1 MRLIRSVIL
10 IGGVAGTVS
19 AQATTR
25 PTTAV
30 AGTVVRTAGADL
42 VIDSLDLVLS
52 PNPFGSAE
60 VDANGVKVKGLIMMV
75 ARVTNRGT
83 ERWAAPRG
91 KIGFTLSAGREEDT
105 PARRGASGGVS
116 TVPGQTSTLGRTIMA
131 PFGPFNGNAPIPGS
145 LAPGESRVISLV
157 VRNRAD
163 RAFVIFERD
172 KYYTLTATLRTQGDV
187 NEANDRSRRVRRF
200 DAARDRLVRQW
211 EPLVVLSLPRGGTV
225 EVVAPPRPPR
235 P

>member
-1 MRLIRSVIL
+1 MRLSHTAIIL
-10 IGGVAGTVS
+10 ACAAASVS

-30 AGTVVRTAGADL
+30 AGTVVRAAGADL
-42 VIDSLDLVLS
+42 VIDSLDLVLL
-52 PNPFGSAE
+52 PNPLGSAV
-60 VDANGVKVKGLIMMV
+60 VDGNGVKVKGLIIV

-91 KIGFTLSAGREEDT
+91 MIGFVLSAGRDEDT
-105 PARRGASGGVS
+105 PARRSGSGGVS
-116 TVPGQTSTLGRTIMA
+116 TVPGPTSTVARTIMA

-145 LAPGESRVISLV
+145 LAPGESRVISFV
-157 VRNRAD
+157 IRNRAD

-172 KYYTLTATLRTQGDV
+172 KYYTLTATLRGQGDA
-187 NEANDRSRRVRRF
+187 NEANDRSRRVGRF
-200 DAARDRLVRQW
+200 DAGRDRLVAHW
-211 EPLVVLSLPRGGTV
+211 EPMVVLGRPRGGTV
-225 EVVAPPRPPR
+225 EVAAPPRR